1 MVFGMKCE
9 FRKSK
14 LKLKISFSSGF
25 CSLPVANFD
34 WNHFHCFVKKE
45 LDFLKYVTWFKCTRK
60 FDTSMCLPVYGFM
73 YGLRATNCRIFVI
86 HFKWWILVSSSFSDS
101 NGTICPRKIRSPNYK
116 VKQQWCPAHEYTIVY
131 AVRHGLA
138 SVWIECKQYVW
149 F

>member
-14 LKLKISFSSGF
+14 LKLKISFPSGF

-45 LDFLKYVTWFKCTRK
+45 LDFLKYVTWFKCARK
-60 FDTSMCLPVYGFM
+60 FDTSMCKWCMALCMVYVRPIVVHLL
-73 YGLRATNCRIFVI
+73 YI
-86 HFKWWILVSSSFSDS
+86 SSGKFWFQRVFSDS

-116 VKQQWCPAHEYTIVY
+116 VKQQWCTAYEYAIVY
-131 AVRHGLA
+131 AM
-138 SVWIECKQYVW
+138 VWRP